1 MRIRDLKREELSVWP
16 PLPGSSFGRGG
27 TFSTFAEA
35 NQSILTGVR
44 RTKSG
49 LWLTLQFAGRDQGVL
64 LIWDAPPSVE
74 DIESML
80 SGQVGR
86 PMLAI
91 GDLEIK

>member
-1 MRIRDLKREELSVWP
+1 MRMRELKHKELSVWP
-16 PLPGSSFGRGG
+16 PIPGSSFGRGG

-44 RTKSG
+44 RTKNG
-49 LWLTLQFAGRDQGVL
+49 LWLTMQFDGRDQGVL

-86 PMLAI
+86 SILAI
-91 GDLEIK
+91 GDLEVK

>member
-1 MRIRDLKREELSVWP
+1 MRMRDLKRDECSVWP
-16 PLPGSSFGRGG
+16 PLPDSSFGRAD

-44 RTKSG
+44 WTKNG
-49 LWLTLQFAGRDQGVL
+49 LWLTVRCDGRDEEVL

-74 DIESML
+74 DIASML

-86 PMLAI
+86 SILAI
-91 GDLEIK
+91 GDLEVK

>member
-1 MRIRDLKREELSVWP
+1 MRMRELKRKDLSVWP
-16 PLPGSSFGRGG
+16 PLPDSSFGRAG

-44 RTKSG
+44 RTKNG
-49 LWLTLQFAGRDQGVL
+49 LWLTMQFDGRDQSVL

-86 PMLAI
+86 SILAI
-91 GDLEIK
+91 GDLEVK

>member
-1 MRIRDLKREELSVWP
+1 MRMRDLKREELSVWP
-16 PLPGSSFGRGG
+16 PLPGSPFGRDG

-44 RTKSG
+44 RTKNG
-49 LWLTLQFAGRDQGVL
+49 LWLTMQFDWRDQGVL

-86 PMLAI
+86 PILAI
-91 GDLEIK
+91 GDLEVT

>member
-1 MRIRDLKREELSVWP
+1 MRMRDLKREELSVWP
-16 PLPGSSFGRGG
+16 PLPGSSFGRDG

-44 RTKSG
+44 RTTNG
-49 LWLTLQFAGRDQGVL
+49 LWLTMQFDGRDQGVL

-86 PMLAI
+86 SILAI
-91 GDLEIK
+91 GDLEVK

>member
-1 MRIRDLKREELSVWP
+1 LSVWP
-16 PLPGSSFGRGG
+16 PLPGSSFGRDG

-35 NQSILTGVR
+35 NQSVQ
-44 RTKSG
+44 RTKNG
-49 LWLTLQFAGRDQGVL
+49 PWLTMPFDGPGRGVL

-86 PMLAI
+86 SILAI
-91 GDLEIK
+91 GDLEVK